1 MKFLKDELDKFL
13 NSIEETD
20 KKCLKQAED
29 RLDNLVKPPKSLGK
43 LEDIASKLASITGN
57 INNSLDKRCVIIMTS
72 DNGVCDEGVSSAPQ
86 AVTCMQT
93 INFTKG
99 ITGVAVLAHH
109 FKSDLIIVDVGIN
122 ADINNKD
129 IINRKIRKSTGN
141 IVKEQAMTYE
151 EAIEAINVGIEMA
164 RNVKEQ
170 GYNVVGVGEMGI
182 GNTTTSS
189 AVLSSLLN
197 IDIEDISN
205 AVDRGAG
212 LTDDRF
218 AHKIDIIKKAVKL
231 HKPDS
236 KDPINVLSKL
246 GGFDIAAMA
255 GAFIGAAYYKL
266 PVVIDGF
273 ISIVA
278 ALCAYRLNP
287 LVKEYMFTSHHSCE
301 RGYTLAMKELELEPS
316 LNLDM
321 RLGEGSGCPI
331 MFSIMDAACS
341 IINDMGTFEEGQIG
355 DEYLNNLS

>member
-1 MKFLKDELDKFL
+1 MNFLKDELDKLL
-13 NSIEETD
+13 NSIEGTD

-29 RLDNLVKPPKSLGK
+29 RLNDLVKPPKSLGK
-43 LEDIASKLASITGN
+43 LEDIAAKLASITGN
-57 INNSLDKRCVIIMTS
+57 INNSLDKRCVIIMAS

-86 AVTCMQT
+86 IVTCMQT
-93 INFTKG
+93 LNFTKG

-109 FKSDLIIVDVGIN
+109 FNSDLIIVDVGIN
-122 ADINNKD
+122 AEINNKD
-129 IINRKIRKSTGN
+129 IINRKIKKSTGN

-151 EAIEAINVGIEMA
+151 EAIEAINTGIEMA
-164 RNVKEQ
+164 RNAKKQ
-170 GYNVVGVGEMGI
+170 GYDVIGAGEMGI

-197 IDIEDISN
+197 IDVEDIAN
-205 AVDRGAG
+205 TVDRGAG

-218 AHKIDIIKKAVKL
+218 THKIDIIKKAIKL

-236 KDPINVLSKL
+236 KDPVDVLSKV

-255 GAFIGAAYYKL
+255 GTFIGAAYYKL

-287 LVKEYMFTSHHSCE
+287 LVKEYMFTSHHSRE
-301 RGYTLAMKELELEPS
+301 RGYTLAMKELGLEPS

-341 IINDMGTFEEGQIG
+341 IINNMGTFEDGQIG
-355 DEYLNNLS
+355 DEYLNNLL